1 MKGKVKEGQA
11 TLEVVLQLAGK
22 PNLALEF
29 VVDTGFQGELAL
41 SQKAVALLELPLL
54 RTKRLVLENGDEVEA
69 GVHSATILWDNYAR
83 EVEVEARGVRP
94 LLGTGLLAGHHFGVV
109 FLEGGEVVVLKR
121 PVSQR
126 ETDGI
131 L

>member
-11 TLEVVLQLAGK
+11 MLEVILQLAGK

-29 VVDTGFQGELAL
+29 VVDTGFDGDLAL
-41 SQKAVALLELPLL
+41 SQKAVELLELSLL
-54 RTKRLVLENGDEVEA
+54 RTKQLVLANGAEVEVGLYA
-69 GVHSATILWDNYAR
+69 ATILWDNYAR
-83 EVEVEARGVRP
+83 EVEVEARGARP

-109 FLEGGEVVVLKR
+109 FVEGGEVVILKR
-121 PVSQR
+121 PISQTER
-126 ETDGI
+126 DAS